1 MSNVPKTLMTAAEA
15 NASTEAPAAETSA
28 TEAQQP
34 VPPGDTPPAENQPA
48 ETGEEVNYAFQFA
61 EGLEVDPTSLDD
73 LKTLAKD
80 LKLPMDQAQKIAD
93 LGAKQAQRWAEAQ
106 EQAIQ
111 NATAQWIEQVK
122 ADKEI
127 GGEANLAVAKT
138 ALSQFGTPELTALL
152 NESRLGNHP
161 EVIRFFYKV
170 GKAIGDDAVIPGS
183 RTTNRAADPARRMYD
198 NSNLA

>member
-106 EQAIQ
+106 EQAIKD
-111 NATAQWIEQVK
+111 ATAQWIEQVK

-152 NESRLGNHP
+152 NESRL
-161 EVIRFFYKV
+161 
-170 GKAIGDDAVIPGS
+170 
-183 RTTNRAADPARRMYD
+183 
-198 NSNLA
+198 